1 MCGHAGAV
9 HFIRWTIEKVGLIY
23 YRTNGM
29 LADAVTKPLFAG
41 PASRSDLRDGNSCL
55 LPFFKQ
61 CPLFTSHY
69 TDTIGRLSVRDKQT
83 TDPRGDRQ

>member
-9 HFIRWTIEKVGLIY
+9 HFVRWTIEEGKVGLVY
-23 YRTNGM
+23 FPTNGM
-29 LADAVTKPLFAG
+29 LADAVTKSLFEG
-41 PASRSDLRDGNSCL
+41 RKL
-55 LPFFKQ
+55 LPSAILQ
-61 CPLFTSHY
+61 AIHYSHLHY